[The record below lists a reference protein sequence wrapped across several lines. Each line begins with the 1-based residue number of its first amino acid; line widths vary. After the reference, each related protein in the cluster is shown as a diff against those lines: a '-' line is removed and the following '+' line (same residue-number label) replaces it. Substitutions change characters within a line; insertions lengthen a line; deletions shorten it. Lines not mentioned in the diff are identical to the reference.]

1 LATSVSGPLNPEFV
15 ASRAHQKLPWQSV
28 TVQADTCMTADVLTK
43 WAMQASLLCP
53 ELKRV
58 LRQHHGRMW
67 RSR

>member
-1 LATSVSGPLNPEFV
+1 LNPEFV
-15 ASRAHQKLPWQSV
+15 GSRAHQKLPWQSV